1 MTLFKPVYLDH
12 RLSLTPTELH
22 DAAADMD
29 TFLVK
34 KIRKAIE
41 GQCCTHGYVR
51 PGSTQIL
58 ARSMGQAEHC
68 RFTGDFI
75 YHCKIRVLCLLPEA
89 GQVVD
94 ARILKMNKLGAYALI
109 VDDGQ
114 IQEAM
119 RILIPRDLHLGNEE
133 FDALEV
139 DQGIKVRLLQ
149 SRFQAN
155 DAFIQAVGTYEGLS
169 AAAQAAVTYKEKK
182 ELLKAAVADTEAVS
196 AAREALAAFSADQSA
211 LAVEAAKKALAEV
224 AASKAAAPSANAALE
239 AARKALAELSAKP
252 TPASNAEAL
261 AAARAALAAFGGAA
275 AEVPAL
281 APITEEGTGEGSSEE
296 TTGEGSSEETAG
308 EEEAAAEGSD

>member
-1 MTLFKPVYLDH
+1 MLRAKHTKNEAPIAIMSAAAKTPKAAPRMTLFKPVYLDH
-12 RLSLTPTELH
+12 RLSLSPTELH
-22 DAAADMD
+22 DAAADID

-75 YHCKIRVLCLLPEA
+75 YHCKIRILCLLPEA

-94 ARILKMNKLGAYALI
+94 ARILKVNKLGAYALI
-109 VDDGQ
+109 VDDGI

-119 RILIPRDLHLGNEE
+119 RILVPRDLHLGNEE

-139 DQGIKVRLLQ
+139 DQGIKVRLLS

-155 DAFIQAVGTYEGLS
+155 DAFIQAVGTYEGAS
-169 AAAQAAVTYKEKK
+169 ATAQAATTRKKK
-182 ELLKAAVADTEAVS
+182 EDLLKPAVAATEPAAPEENAAVIAARAALTEAVRES
-196 AAREALAAFSADQSA
+196 KARANAETAA
-211 LAVEAAKKALAEV
+211 AVEAAK
-224 AASKAAAPSANAALE
+224 
-239 AARKALAELSAKP
+239 
-252 TPASNAEAL
+252 
-261 AAARAALAAFGGAA
+261 AALAAVTSAA
-275 AEVPAL
+275 AGEMPAL
-281 APITEEGTGEGSSEE
+281 APVEEVTEETEESTEGSTE
-296 TTGEGSSEETAG
+296 SSAVTS
-308 EEEAAAEGSD
+308 AAETSD

>member
-1 MTLFKPVYLDH
+1 MSAAKTPKGPKTPPRMTLFKPVYMDH
-12 RLSLTPTELH
+12 RLSLTPTEIH

-29 TFLVK
+29 AFLVK

-89 GQVVD
+89 GQLID
-94 ARILKMNKLGAYALI
+94 ARILKVNKLGAYALI
-109 VDDGQ
+109 VDDGK

-133 FDALEV
+133 FDALQV
-139 DQGIKVRLLQ
+139 DAGIKVRLLQ

-155 DAFIQAVGTYEGLS
+155 DAFIQAVGTYEGAS
-169 AAAQAAVTYKEKK
+169 ATAQAATTRKKKE
-182 ELLKAAVADTEAVS
+182 ELLKPAVAATEPSTDA
-196 AAREALAAFSADQSA
+196 
-211 LAVEAAKKALAEV
+211 AVEAAKAALSEAVREAAAAENAQTKAAVEAAKAALAEIM
-224 AASKAAAPSANAALE
+224 AAKAAAAPGE
-239 AARKALAELSAKP
+239 VAEGEL
-252 TPASNAEAL
+252 
-261 AAARAALAAFGGAA
+261 
-275 AEVPAL
+275 PAL
-281 APITEEGTGEGSSEE
+281 APVDEGSAEDETEETEESSEE
-296 TTGEGSSEETAG
+296 TEETAG
-308 EEEAAAEGSD
+308 AEGAEGTAAEGGSD